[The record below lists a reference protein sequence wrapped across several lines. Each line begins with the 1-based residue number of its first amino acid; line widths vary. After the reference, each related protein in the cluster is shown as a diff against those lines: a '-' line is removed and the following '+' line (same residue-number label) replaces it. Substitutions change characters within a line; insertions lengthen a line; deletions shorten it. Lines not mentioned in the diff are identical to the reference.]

1 MILSSSEAKPCLK
14 KLARFVLYYIHFTLL
29 PQLAAASSLLL
40 VAAAT
45 VLSLGSQIWFHL
57 NEHVQAAPAP
67 LPGAPQYSQFPASTP
82 SSQTGIQGQMN
93 LPYTQPGRLHTVPGS
108 VICRSPFA
116 EPQLIRYQILPLA
129 RAHFRCPRGHDALL
143 SMHSNGQ

>member
-1 MILSSSEAKPCLK
+1 MIPSSSEAKPCLK

-45 VLSLGSQIWFHL
+45 ALSLGSQIWFHL

-67 LPGAPQYSQFPASTP
+67 LPGAPQYSQFPDWDTGADEPTLHSAWQTSHCAWLCNMP
-82 SSQTGIQGQMN
+82 EHLCRATAHQVPNTSSGK
-93 LPYTQPGRLHTVPGS
+93 S
-108 VICRSPFA
+108 SF
-116 EPQLIRYQILPLA
+116 
-129 RAHFRCPRGHDALL
+129 
-143 SMHSNGQ
+143 

>member
-45 VLSLGSQIWFHL
+45 ALSLGSQIWFHL

-93 LPYTQPGRLHTVPGS
+93 LPLHSAWQTSHCAWLCNMPEPLCRATAHQVPNTSSGKS
-108 VICRSPFA
+108 SF
-116 EPQLIRYQILPLA
+116 
-129 RAHFRCPRGHDALL
+129 
-143 SMHSNGQ
+143 